1 MFKKKLI
8 ESALRYLG
16 KCLKTRFTKGIRKFL
31 TVFNS
36 VFPYVESECKFS
48 NTLEVCFA
56 FNLIFLPPRGND
68 RWGSGKSE
76 GYVHVHVLRKETG
89 GNIRER

>member
-1 MFKKKLI
+1 MKKLI

-31 TVFNS
+31 RVFNS
-36 VFPYVESECKFS
+36 VFPYVESKCKFS

>member
-1 MFKKKLI
+1 MKKLI

-36 VFPYVESECKFS
+36 VFPYVESKCKFS

-56 FNLIFLPPRGND
+56 FSLIFLPPRGNN

-76 GYVHVHVLRKETG
+76 GYVHACAEERNG
-89 GNIRER
+89 GNY